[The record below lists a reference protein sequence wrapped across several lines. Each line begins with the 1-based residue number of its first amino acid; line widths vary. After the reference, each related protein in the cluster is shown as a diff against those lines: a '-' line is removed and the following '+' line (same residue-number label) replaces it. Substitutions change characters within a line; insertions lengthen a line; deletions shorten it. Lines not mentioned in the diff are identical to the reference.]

1 MKRFANFG
9 LTVLAAG
16 ILAACG
22 GGGDAG
28 GQGGNGGE
36 AGGGTA
42 ATLTMVD
49 NEFQPADLTVSAGT
63 ELELV
68 NDGQSIHN
76 LTVEGIDEDVEA
88 GQSSSV
94 TIDLEPGEYDMV
106 CEYHEAQGME
116 GTLTV
121 Q

>member
-1 MKRFANFG
+1 MKRFTHLGVA
-9 LTVLAAG
+9 LLAAG
-16 ILAACG
+16 VLAACG

-28 GQGGNGGE
+28 GGQGGNGAE
-36 AGGGTA
+36 AGGGA
-42 ATLTMVD
+42 STLTMID
-49 NEFQPADLTVSAGT
+49 NEFQPADLTVAAGA

-76 LTVEGIDEDVEA
+76 LTVEGIDQDVEA

-94 TIDLEPGEYDMV
+94 TIDLEPGEYQMV